1 VVYAHGANWYAFPL
15 PNEYSHLLVPCP
27 SFSLTV
33 DLDTG
38 GTAHE
43 HATHAARLRME
54 LAQSKR
60 EQRHY
65 LKQVEIGKSLEK
77 RKRKREKEEAEGKM
91 DKRPAQSVARSE
103 GNEKDKRRK
112 LGEKGEGGSWKGHD
126 RERDGRDV
134 AREKR
139 REGDLDKVLG
149 SIF

>member
-1 VVYAHGANWYAFPL
+1 MM
-15 PNEYSHLLVPCP
+15 
-27 SFSLTV
+27 V
-33 DLDTG
+33 DADLG
-38 GTAHE
+38 IAHE

-77 RKRKREKEEAEGKM
+77 RKRKRDKEEAEGKV
-91 DKRPAQSVARSE
+91 DKRAANSVTKSE
-103 GNEKDKRRK
+103 GSEREKRRK
-112 LGEKGEGGSWKGHD
+112 LGEKGEREPWKGHV

-134 AREKR
+134 AREKK
-139 REGDLDKVLG
+139 RESDLDKVLG